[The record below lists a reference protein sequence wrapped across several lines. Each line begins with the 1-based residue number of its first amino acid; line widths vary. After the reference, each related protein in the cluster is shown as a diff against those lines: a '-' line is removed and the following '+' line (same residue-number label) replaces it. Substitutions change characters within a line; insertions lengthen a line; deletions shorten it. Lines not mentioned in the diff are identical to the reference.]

1 MILFNIKEEFGENIV
16 VFFVHIL
23 LFSINMQVIITTS
36 TGIM

>member
-16 VFFVHIL
+16 MFFVQIL
-23 LFSINMQVIITTS
+23 LFSINMQVIFNTS